1 MQKYTIN
8 LYKKIFAYFFKK
20 IITYYFIIYF
30 CKMKKPDNVVFNTK
44 KQEHYAYKRQHTTIF
59 NSKNLTRDN

>member
-1 MQKYTIN
+1 
-8 LYKKIFAYFFKK
+8 
-20 IITYYFIIYF
+20 
-30 CKMKKPDNVVFNTK
+30 MKKPDNVVFNTK